1 MGRARGL
8 TDAEKAKIVK
18 DMAKGTPIKDIAASV
33 GRHVDTVKRYLADPS
48 PRKKR
53 KDSGVLK
60 IASTRDLRNVK
71 RIISKKPGLTSKEIF
86 NQANLPEISK
96 TTRCRLLRDMGKS
109 VTAEKR
115 PPLSAR
121 HKDSRLKWARDH
133 MKTNMQMVLFTDETR
148 ATLDGPDGW
157 GKGWVANGQER
168 HTRLRRQQGG
178 GGVMIWAGIIGDELV
193 GPVRVPDGVKI
204 TSQAYCK
211 LLESVLLPWLDDVPL
226 AKLNRLIFQH
236 DNAPSHSAKATQ
248 AFLSSIG
255 FKGNRLMVWPA
266 CSPDLNPIENL
277 WGLLKQTIYKDG
289 TQYTSK
295 EDLWN
300 AIRTSAS
307 TIPRSEIKKL
317 TESVDKRIELVL
329 QKKGSYVNY

>member
-18 DMAKGTPIKDIAASV
+18 YMAKRTPIKDIAASI

-53 KDSGVLK
+53 SDSGVLK
-60 IASTRDLRNVK
+60 TASTRDLRNVK
-71 RIISKKPGLTSKEIF
+71 RLMSKTPGLTSKEIF
-86 NQANLPEISK
+86 NQANLPEVSK
-96 TTRCRLLRDMGKS
+96 TTRCRLLRIMGKS
-109 VTAEKR
+109 VAAEKR

-121 HKDSRLKWARDH
+121 HKDSRLKWARVH
-133 MKTNMQMVLFTDETR
+133 MKTNMQMVLFTDESR

-204 TSQAYCK
+204 TSQAYCQ
-211 LLESVLLPWLDDVPL
+211 LLDSVLLPWLDDVPL
-226 AKLNRLIFQH
+226 AMRNRLIFQH

-248 AFLSSIG
+248 AFLASMG

-277 WGLLKQTIYKDG
+277 WGLLKQAIYKDG

-300 AIRTSAS
+300 AIKTSAS

-329 QKKGSYVNY
+329 QKKGSYVKY